1 MRRRK
6 YCAPAL
12 YRINQAYKVMRQ
24 NIINIK
30 VIASVFLVTLLA
42 FAGTSSVGA
51 QQNSTSTPQQNT
63 TDLDLAGQNMTGQ
76 NTNSTA
82 ATANE
87 EISGNNGGSNGGE
100 GNEGGIGGGT
110 DPGIGD
116 GITPS

>member
-1 MRRRK
+1 MRRRE
-6 YCAPAL
+6 CLAPAL
-12 YRINQAYKVMRQ
+12 YRINQTYKVMEH
-24 NIINIK
+24 NIFKVK
-30 VIASVFLVTLLA
+30 VIASVFLVTLLS
-42 FAGTSSVGA
+42 FVCTSNVVA
-51 QQNSTSTPQQNT
+51 QQNSTATKQQNT

-116 GITPS
+116 GVTPS